1 MSGISDIPD
10 SGPDSDLSLTMT
22 SKTLAVTFVIG
33 LSAVGVLAD
42 WFLKLASQA
51 ENPLRS
57 PWLAAGAAVYAAT
70 ALGWVYSLKHL
81 KLASIGGIY
90 CISTVLLLT
99 VLGTVIFREKLSAT
113 ELAGVGLAIV
123 SLILL
128 GRQAA

>member
-1 MSGISDIPD
+1 MITNP
-10 SGPDSDLSLTMT
+10 
-22 SKTLAVTFVIG
+22 LAVTVVIG

-42 WFLKLASQA
+42 WFLKLASQ
-51 ENPLRS
+51 EDNPLRS
-57 PWLAAGAAVYAAT
+57 PWLVAGAAIYAAT
-70 ALGWVYSLKHL
+70 ALGWVYILKHL

-99 VLGTVIFREKLSAT
+99 ALGSVIFREKLSTT
-113 ELAGVGLAIV
+113 EIAGIALAVA